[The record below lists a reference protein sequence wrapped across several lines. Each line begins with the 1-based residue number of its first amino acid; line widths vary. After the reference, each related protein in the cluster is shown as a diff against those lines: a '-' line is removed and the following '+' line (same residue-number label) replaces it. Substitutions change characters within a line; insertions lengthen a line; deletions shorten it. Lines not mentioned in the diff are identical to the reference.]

1 MKLFFFFMLINKRR
15 GEENRINSN
24 EKKNQKSRKEKRM
37 CGVFSQMLQ
46 GMGLKKKKKSK
57 EEHRVHT
64 HHTHST
70 SKHLEHHLPVIYH
83 PSGLPTVIFICL
95 SIGREMEKEKQ
106 VSNEKKKPKNCL
118 RNK

>member
-1 MKLFFFFMLINKRR
+1 
-15 GEENRINSN
+15 
-24 EKKNQKSRKEKRM
+24 M

-46 GMGLKKKKKSK
+46 GMGLKKKRKNLKKK
-57 EEHRVHT
+57 KKNIECTRTIHT
-64 HHTHST
+64 LET

-83 PSGLPTVIFICL
+83 PSGLPTVIFIFF

-106 VSNEKKKPKNCL
+106 VSNEKKL